1 MKAYLQQWK
10 ERTMRTVI
18 VNNIVSLDGFTA
30 SADGKPLVLQMDA
43 AFDLANLQSIS
54 SADLVLLGRDSF
66 DGFSGYWPF
75 VADAPE
81 SADPAAPEART
92 VNATNRAISRAYN
105 ALPKVVVSDRGD
117 IPKENAWFGSTTRI
131 SRADA
136 TEWLRH
142 VKMSG
147 DGDIILFASHTL
159 WNSFLA
165 DGLIDEMHL
174 MISPNIL
181 GAGVPAFTSPAQ
193 LELIQARTFNGS
205 SNAQLCYRVQR

>member
-1 MKAYLQQWK
+1 
-10 ERTMRTVI
+10 MRTVI

-30 SADGKPLVLQMDA
+30 SEDGNPLVLQMDA

-81 SADPAAPEART
+81 PADFTALEARA
-92 VNATNRAISRAYN
+92 VDVTNRAISDAYN

-117 IPKENAWFGSTTRI
+117 IPEENAWYGSTTCI

-147 DGDIILFASHTL
+147 DGDIIVFASHTL

-181 GAGVPAFTSPAQ
+181 GAGVPAFTAPAQ

-205 SNAQLCYRVQR
+205 SNVQLCYRVQR

>member
-1 MKAYLQQWK
+1 
-10 ERTMRTVI
+10 MRTVI

-30 SADGKPLVLQMDA
+30 SEDGNPLVLQMDA
-43 AFDLANLQSIS
+43 AFDQANLQSIS

-75 VADAPE
+75 VAEAPE
-81 SADPAAPEART
+81 PADLTAPEARA
-92 VNATNRAISRAYN
+92 VDSTNRAISDAYN

-117 IPKENAWFGSTTRI
+117 IPEENAWCGSTTCI

-147 DGDIILFASHTL
+147 DGDIIVFASHTL
-159 WNSFLA
+159 WNSLLA
-165 DGLIDEMHL
+165 DGLIDELHL

-181 GAGVPAFTSPAQ
+181 GAGVPAFTATAQ

-205 SNAQLCYRVQR
+205 SNVQLCYRVQR

>member
-30 SADGKPLVLQMDA
+30 SEDGNPLVLQMDA
-43 AFDLANLQSIS
+43 AFDQANLQSIS

-75 VADAPE
+75 VAEAPE
-81 SADPAAPEART
+81 AADFTAPEARA
-92 VNATNRAISRAYN
+92 VDSTNRAISDAYN

-117 IPKENAWFGSTTRI
+117 IPEENAWYGSTTCI

-142 VKMSG
+142 AKMSG
-147 DGDIILFASHTL
+147 DGDIIVFARNTL

-174 MISPNIL
+174 MISPNVL
-181 GAGVPAFTSPAQ
+181 GAGVPAFTATAQ

-205 SNAQLCYRVQR
+205 SNVQLCYRVQR

>member
-1 MKAYLQQWK
+1 
-10 ERTMRTVI
+10 MRTVI

-30 SADGKPLVLQMDA
+30 SEDGNPLVLQMDA
-43 AFDLANLQSIS
+43 AFDQANLQSIS

-75 VADAPE
+75 VAEAPE
-81 SADPAAPEART
+81 PADLTAPEARA
-92 VNATNRAISRAYN
+92 VDSTNRAISDAYN

-117 IPKENAWFGSTTRI
+117 IPEENAWYGSTTCI

-147 DGDIILFASHTL
+147 DGDIIVFASHTL
-159 WNSFLA
+159 WNSLLA
-165 DGLIDEMHL
+165 DGLIDELHL

-181 GAGVPAFTSPAQ
+181 GAGVPAFTAPAQ

-205 SNAQLCYRVQR
+205 SNVQLCYRVQR

>member
-1 MKAYLQQWK
+1 
-10 ERTMRTVI
+10 MRTVI

-30 SADGKPLVLQMDA
+30 SEDGNPLVLQMDA
-43 AFDLANLQSIS
+43 AFDQANLQSIS

-75 VADAPE
+75 VAEAPE
-81 SADPAAPEART
+81 AADFTAPEARA
-92 VNATNRAISRAYN
+92 VDSTNRAISDAYN
-105 ALPKVVVSDRGD
+105 ALPKVVVSDRGN
-117 IPKENAWFGSTTRI
+117 IPEENAWYESTTCI

-142 VKMSG
+142 AIMSG
-147 DGDIILFASHTL
+147 DGDIIVFASHIL

-174 MISPNIL
+174 MISPNVL
-181 GAGVPAFTSPAQ
+181 GAGVPAFTATAQ

-205 SNAQLCYRVQR
+205 SNVQLCYRVQR

>member
-1 MKAYLQQWK
+1 
-10 ERTMRTVI
+10 MRTVI

-30 SADGKPLVLQMDA
+30 SEDGNPLVLQMDA
-43 AFDLANLQSIS
+43 AFDQANLQSIS

-75 VADAPE
+75 VAEAPE
-81 SADPAAPEART
+81 PADLTAPEARA
-92 VNATNRAISRAYN
+92 VDLTNRAISDAYN

-117 IPKENAWFGSTTRI
+117 IPEENAWYGSTTCI
-131 SRADA
+131 SRAEA

-147 DGDIILFASHTL
+147 DGDIIVFASHTL
-159 WNSFLA
+159 WNSLLA

-174 MISPNIL
+174 MISPKIL
-181 GAGVPAFTSPAQ
+181 GAGVPAFTAPAQ

-205 SNAQLCYRVQR
+205 SNVQLCYRVQR

>member
-18 VNNIVSLDGFTA
+18 VNNIVSFDGFTA
-30 SADGKPLVLQMDA
+30 SEDGNPLVLQMDA
-43 AFDLANLQSIS
+43 AFDQANLQSIS

-75 VADAPE
+75 VAEAPE
-81 SADPAAPEART
+81 PADLTAPEARA
-92 VNATNRAISRAYN
+92 VDLTNRAISDAYN

-117 IPKENAWFGSTTRI
+117 IPEENAWYGSTTCI

-147 DGDIILFASHTL
+147 DGDIIVFASHTL
-159 WNSFLA
+159 WNSLLA
-165 DGLIDEMHL
+165 DGLIDELHL
-174 MISPNIL
+174 MISSNIL
-181 GAGVPAFTSPAQ
+181 GAGVPAFTAPAQ

-205 SNAQLCYRVQR
+205 SNVQLCYRVQR

>member
-30 SADGKPLVLQMDA
+30 SEDGNPLVLQMDA
-43 AFDLANLQSIS
+43 AFDQANLQSIS

-75 VADAPE
+75 VAEAPE
-81 SADPAAPEART
+81 AADFTAPEARA
-92 VNATNRAISRAYN
+92 VDSTNRAISDAYN
-105 ALPKVVVSDRGD
+105 ALPKVVVSDRGN
-117 IPKENAWFGSTTRI
+117 IPEENAWYESTTCT

-142 VKMSG
+142 AKMSG
-147 DGDIILFASHTL
+147 DGDIIVFASHTL
-159 WNSFLA
+159 WNSLLA

-174 MISPNIL
+174 MISPKIL
-181 GAGVPAFTSPAQ
+181 GAGVPAFTAPAQ

-205 SNAQLCYRVQR
+205 SNVQLCYRVQR